1 MIAARGGRLA
11 QIFAKCRAENRAALI
26 VYLMAGDPD
35 GERSLE
41 YARAAIAGGADIL
54 EIGVPFSDP
63 IADGPVI
70 QAAAE
75 RSLAAGG
82 TLVSAIRMA
91 DEINCDYPDRGVV
104 LMSYCNPLLGWDET
118 RLKRAFDFTMLWQGD
133 SWLHWGMAD
142 VLADCVDGFLPVD
155 LDPDDDER
163 MLPGLAEKGPDR
175 IVLIADSTPRE
186 RRIKL
191 LGKASGF
198 AYFVAQRGVT
208 GERQGIPD
216 RLIGDIQ
223 ELKRLNSGNLP
234 IAVGFGLSR
243 PEDVHAVAQVAD
255 GVIVGS
261 ALVRMVGEG
270 ASPEAL
276 AARVR
281 ALHDACH
288 RSPSGN
294 PPPQSGK

>member
-1 MIAARGGRLA
+1 MNGRLA
-11 QIFAKCRAENRAALI
+11 QIFANCRAERRAALI

-35 GERSLE
+35 EERSLE
-41 YARAAIAGGADIL
+41 YAKAAISGGADIL

-91 DEINCDYPDRGVV
+91 DAISCDQPDRGVV
-104 LMSYCNPLLGWDET
+104 LMSYCNPLLGWDED
-118 RLKRAFDFTMLWQGD
+118 RLKRAFDFTMLWQGN
-133 SWLHWGMAD
+133 SSLHLGMAD

-163 MLPGLAEKGPDR
+163 MLPGLAANGPDR
-175 IVLIADSTPRE
+175 IVLISDSTPRE
-186 RRIKL
+186 RKIKL
-191 LGKASGF
+191 LSRASGF

-208 GERQGIPD
+208 GERQGIPNQ
-216 RLIGDIQ
+216 LIEQIH
-223 ELKRLNSGNLP
+223 ELKSLNSAKLP

-270 ASPEAL
+270 AAPEAL

-281 ALHDACH
+281 ELHDACQH
-288 RSPSGN
+288 PTSSNSAAKR
-294 PPPQSGK
+294 GK